1 MADVTDTIE
10 TGREMRPAMV
20 RVWDPFVRIFHWSLV
35 GLFAF
40 AWATG
45 DEWGK
50 AHELAGYVIAG
61 LVALRVIWGFVG
73 PAHARFSD
81 FIRSPVVTIRF
92 LADTMRM
99 KARRYIGHNPA
110 GGMMVLALLAMIA
123 VIATTGYMMT
133 TNAYWGV
140 EWVEEVHEGAVNIT
154 LGLVVLHVA
163 GVIFAGIEHKENL
176 VKAMITGWKRR

>member
-1 MADVTDTIE
+1 MEDVKDTIE
-10 TGREMRPAMV
+10 TGREMRPGMV
-20 RVWDPFVRIFHWSLV
+20 RVWDPFVRFFHWSLV

-40 AWATG
+40 AWVTG

-61 LVALRVIWGFVG
+61 LVGLRVIWGFVG

-81 FIRSPVVTIRF
+81 FIYSPVVTIRF

-99 KARRYIGHNPA
+99 KASRYIGHNPA
-110 GGMMVLALLAMIA
+110 GGMMVLGLLMMIP
-123 VIATTGYMMT
+123 VIAITGFMMT
-133 TNAYWGV
+133 TNAFWGV
-140 EWVEEVHEGAVNIT
+140 EWVEDVHKASVNVT
-154 LGLVVLHVA
+154 LGLIVLHVA

-176 VKAMITGWKRR
+176 VKAMITGWKRK

>member
-1 MADVTDTIE
+1 MADATDTIE
-10 TGREMRPAMV
+10 TGREMRPGMV

-176 VKAMITGWKRR
+176 VKAMITGWKRK